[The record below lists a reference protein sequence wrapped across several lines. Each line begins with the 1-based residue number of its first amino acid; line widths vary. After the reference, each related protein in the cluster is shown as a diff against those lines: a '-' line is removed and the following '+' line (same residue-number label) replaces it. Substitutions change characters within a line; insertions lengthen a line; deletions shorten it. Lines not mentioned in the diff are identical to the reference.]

1 MKKTVYHSKSIR
13 NRILIFTLSAI
24 LGMCLLISLFSYYIF
39 RHYLQNTLIQST
51 ETSLRLLSESMD
63 NSIDEVY
70 RWSDIARQIPILP
83 IILNITPIPALS
95 CPYPLMIPSTR
106 NAAGILL
113 IIICPEL
120 PLSHRSIICR
130 W

>member
-24 LGMCLLISLFSYYIF
+24 LGMCLLISVFSYYIF

-63 NSIDEVY
+63 SSINDVY
-70 RWSDIARQIPILP
+70 RLVRYCQTDSSIANYIPFCLY
-83 IILNITPIPALS
+83 L
-95 CPYPLMIPSTR
+95 LMILLPKS
-106 NAAGILL
+106 AAETVL
-113 IIICPEL
+113 IITCRES
-120 PLSHRSIICR
+120 PLSHRRIICR
-130 W
+130 